1 MKGFK
6 LPNSEQ
12 RRIKVYFQLLA
23 TAQNCVNSLCYVC
36 AQHYIAEELFARILP
51 LSLILGAALI
61 ALAIN
66 TKHTS

>member
-6 LPNSEQ
+6 LPDSEQ
-12 RRIKVYFQLLA
+12 RRISVFFLLLA
-23 TAQNCVNSLCYVC
+23 TALICVICLCFVC